1 MTIVSNRYEGENM
14 SVLSNILWHL
24 MPDDK
29 KLARLKSLGL
39 SIGGGGA
46 RFLMD
51 TILALNHI

>member
-1 MTIVSNRYEGENM
+1 M